1 MPRDLEEKAAK
12 LREQL
17 NRLYERS
24 DALMAEIK
32 RLQDEA
38 AGRQGMERWAILRR
52 AYKLKDE
59 WNSVAKQIMTMGVR
73 LARIEEALGR

>member
-1 MPRDLEEKAAK
+1 MPRDLEGKAAK

-24 DALMAEIK
+24 DSLMAEIK

-38 AGRQGMERWAILRR
+38 AGKQGMERWAILRR

-59 WNSVAKQIMTMGVR
+59 WNSVAKQIMNMGVR

>member
-32 RLQDEA
+32 RLQDQA
-38 AGRQGMERWAILRR
+38 AGKQGMERWAILRR

>member
-1 MPRDLEEKAAK
+1 MPRDLEGKAAK

-24 DALMAEIK
+24 DSLMAEIK
-32 RLQDEA
+32 RLQDMA
-38 AGRQGMERWAILRR
+38 AGKQGMERWSILRR

-59 WNSVAKQIMTMGVR
+59 WNSVAKQIMNMGVR

>member
-1 MPRDLEEKAAK
+1 MPRDLEGKAAK

-17 NRLYERS
+17 KRLYERS
-24 DALMAEIK
+24 DSLMAEIK
-32 RLQDEA
+32 RLQDMA
-38 AGRQGMERWAILRR
+38 AGKQGMERWAILRR

-59 WNSVAKQIMTMGVR
+59 WDSVAKQIMNMGVR

>member
-1 MPRDLEEKAAK
+1 MPRELEERAAR

-38 AGRQGMERWAILRR
+38 AGKQGMERWNILRR
-52 AYKLKDE
+52 AYKLRDE
-59 WNSVAKQIMTMGVR
+59 WNSVAKQIMNMGVR